1 MTKPID
7 DNYFE
12 NYTEVG
18 NYGKTWQRNTVDLED
33 IEEFYRRSGVP
44 KPTSM
49 LDLGCA
55 DGSVL
60 KAVGEMFDISPDRL
74 VGVESNLGA
83 SKLAQSNIKNV
94 VHTDALSY
102 LDQFDYDLRNKRVD
116 PNQRFD
122 LILINMLMYVTEPW
136 KVDRIL
142 HYAAKVSHPDT
153 IVIIVGNI
161 DREIDVAE
169 DGEMTTTFHS
179 HWKDGRL
186 VKPDYV
192 NITGSKAMWLN
203 FIERHFTVHLETE
216 DEVWFCC
223 KSILAYKKVQPWS
236 VEIEAET
243 EEADVPDGSTDV
255 WSVKLTQRNHEPA
268 QHNHHRGVDTVIHHH
283 IYVAPD
289 TDYFQC
295 NDVLTLETAKSL
307 IGLIV
312 KGTLGP
318 VRDFSFRIEQDRLA
332 NELFYVRGAV
342 LEPNIDNEDELIVVK
357 DLML

>member
-7 DNYFE
+7 NTYFE
-12 NYTEVG
+12 NYTEEG
-18 NYGKTWQRNTVDLED
+18 DYRTTWQRNTVDLDD
-33 IEEFYRRSGVP
+33 IEDFYRRSGMP

-83 SKLAQSNIKNV
+83 AKLARDNIKNV

-102 LDQFDYDLRNKRVD
+102 LDQLEYDLRNGHAD
-116 PNQRFD
+116 PDQKFD
-122 LILINMLMYVTEPW
+122 LILINMLMYVTQSW
-136 KVDRIL
+136 MVDRIL
-142 HYAAKVSHPDT
+142 YYAARVCHSDT
-153 IVIIVGNI
+153 VVIVVGNI
-161 DREIDVAE
+161 DRDIDVDE
-169 DGEMTTTFHS
+169 DGETTTAFHS
-179 HWKDGRL
+179 HWKDGKL

-192 NITGSKAMWLN
+192 NVTGPKAMWLD
-203 FIERHFTVHLETE
+203 FIERHLTVHLETE

-223 KSILAYKKVQPWS
+223 KHDFNYKKVLSWS
-236 VEIEAET
+236 VDVEVEM

-255 WSVKLTQRNHEPA
+255 WSVKLTQRK
-268 QHNHHRGVDTVIHHH
+268 QSTSWDCIDTYHH
-283 IYVAPD
+283 IYIAPD
-289 TDYFQC
+289 TEYFQC
-295 NDVLTLETAKSL
+295 EDVLTLETAKSL

-318 VRDFSFRIEQDRLA
+318 VRDFSFHIEQDRLGD
-332 NELFYVRGAV
+332 ELFYVRGAV